1 MSESTAA
8 QAAPATHRQV
18 LTVDG
23 KTVHLLGTAHISS
36 QSEEEVGR
44 MIAEVRPDTVAV
56 ELCEPRYHS
65 LTRPDTWR
73 EMDLLQVVR
82 NKRATLLL
90 MQLVLAAFQ
99 KRLGEHVGIK
109 PGAEMLRAIEA
120 AEAQGAELVLA
131 DRNIQVTLL
140 RTWRGLR
147 WWEKFKLV
155 FQMLVSL
162 VASAE
167 VSAEDIEALKQ
178 EDMLGQVMAAF
189 ADAFPR
195 AKATLIDERDTYLAH
210 KIRNAPGRTIVAV
223 VGAGHLQ
230 GILAHLRREAGDA
243 SLAELEY
250 VPPASPV
257 AKGVQWLVPLIV
269 LGLIGYGFVAADAGV
284 SWRMVQIWVLANG
297 LLSALGALLAL
308 AHPLTIAVA
317 FVAAPLTS
325 LNPMIAAGW
334 VAGLCEAAI
343 RKPRVRDF
351 EALPQDIATLG
362 GFWRNGITRI
372 LLVVALANVGSSL
385 GTFIG
390 IPWMT
395 SLLGQ

>member
-1 MSESTAA
+1 
-8 QAAPATHRQV
+8 
-18 LTVDG
+18 
-23 KTVHLLGTAHISS
+23 
-36 QSEEEVGR
+36 
-44 MIAEVRPDTVAV
+44 
-56 ELCEPRYHS
+56 
-65 LTRPDTWR
+65 
-73 EMDLLQVVR
+73 
-82 NKRATLLL
+82 
-90 MQLVLAAFQ
+90 
-99 KRLGEHVGIK
+99 
-109 PGAEMLRAIEA
+109 
-120 AEAQGAELVLA
+120 
-131 DRNIQVTLL
+131 
-140 RTWRGLR
+140 
-147 WWEKFKLV
+147 
-155 FQMLVSL
+155 
-162 VASAE
+162 

>member
-1 MSESTAA
+1 MSDSTAE
-8 QAAPATHRQV
+8 QAAPATHHQV
-18 LTVDG
+18 LSVDG
-23 KTVHLLGTAHISS
+23 RTIHLLGTAHISGE
-36 QSEEEVGR
+36 SEAEVGR
-44 MIAEVRPDTVAV
+44 LIAEVQPDTVAV
-56 ELCEPRYHS
+56 ELCEPRYQS

-73 EMDLLQVVR
+73 EMNVLQVVR
-82 NKRATLLL
+82 SKRATLLL

-109 PGAEMLRAIEA
+109 PGAEMLRAIQA
-120 AEAQGAELVLA
+120 AEAQGAQLVLA

-162 VASAE
+162 VASPA
-167 VSAEDIEALKQ
+167 VSEEDIEALKQ
-178 EDMLGQVMAAF
+178 EDMLSQVMAAF

-210 KIRNAPGRTIVAV
+210 KIRHAPGKTIVAV
-223 VGAGHLQ
+223 VGAGHLR
-230 GILAHLRREAGDA
+230 GIMAHLHRDANDA
-243 SLAELEY
+243 SLAPLEK
-250 VPPASPV
+250 VPPASLL
-257 AKGVQWLVPLIV
+257 AKGLQWLVPIVV
-269 LGLIGYGFVAADAGV
+269 LGLIGYGFATADAGV

-297 LLSALGALLAL
+297 VLSALGALLAL

-351 EALPQDIATLG
+351 EALPQDIASLG